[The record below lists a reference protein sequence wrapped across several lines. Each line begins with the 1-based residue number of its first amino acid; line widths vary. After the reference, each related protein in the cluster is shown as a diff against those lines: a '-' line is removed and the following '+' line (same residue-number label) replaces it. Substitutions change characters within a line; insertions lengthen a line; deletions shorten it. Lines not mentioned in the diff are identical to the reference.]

1 MFVILTYDVAHHHSK
16 FKNLCSEYLIHEQG
30 SVFDGDISKS
40 LLKEL
45 VFRIETLLK
54 DGDALLIYEFDQK
67 KYSRIEFWGQHKESE
82 NITA

>member
-1 MFVILTYDVAHHHSK
+1 
-16 FKNLCSEYLIHEQG
+16 
-30 SVFDGDISKS
+30 
-40 LLKEL
+40 